1 MVVVEVDLEAI
12 RIQVV
17 DVEVPMV
24 DLVEVV
30 QLVRQVDLQV
40 LAEQEILHHLL
51 PHKEIL
57 EEVLLGPHLLQF
69 MEVVEAV
76 VQVVLEQMELI
87 LPVE

>member
-1 MVVVEVDLEAI
+1 VDLAETLEELLTQVDLEEA
-12 RIQVV
+12 
-17 DVEVPMV
+17 EEEF
-24 DLVEVV
+24 LVV
-30 QLVRQVDLQV
+30 QDQE
-40 LAEQEILHHLL
+40 EQEILHHLP

-57 EEVLLGPHLLQF
+57 EEILLGPHLLQV